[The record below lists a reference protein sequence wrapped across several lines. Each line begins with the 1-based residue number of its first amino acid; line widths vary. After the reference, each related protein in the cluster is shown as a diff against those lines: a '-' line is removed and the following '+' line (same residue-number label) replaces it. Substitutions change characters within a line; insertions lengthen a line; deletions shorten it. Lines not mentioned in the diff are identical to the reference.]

1 MFFLIFYVK
10 LSNLSVAANQ
20 LTKPLASKSDKHL
33 ISPHSII
40 AKSNIKFLR
49 IKDRSDHHFK
59 KLILCC
65 QTNSPLQCHWKYI
78 ENGVEKMHIDVKGI
92 GLK

>member
-49 IKDRSDHHFK
+49 IKEVII
-59 KLILCC
+59 ILR
-65 QTNSPLQCHWKYI
+65 NWSF
-78 ENGVEKMHIDVKGI
+78 VVKQILLFSAI
-92 GLK
+92 GNI